1 MGGISFALAC
11 PKPRS
16 YDAVMRRLTQ
26 LLSFALLAI
35 PVAATAEV
43 KPYLGQDSRQS
54 AAPHITFDILSDT
67 KGTQLN
73 SYLRAFAPELQ
84 QSFSKSL
91 GLRDAQS
98 VGPQQ
103 VDLLLTIAPDGKL
116 SALRLGSGT
125 KDSPITKAAWEAVK
139 NTQYTPLP
147 SSLGGSDLKLRVHFV
162 AN

>member
-1 MGGISFALAC
+1 
-11 PKPRS
+11 
-16 YDAVMRRLTQ
+16 MRRLTQ
-26 LLSFALLAI
+26 VLSFALLAI

-43 KPYLGQDSRQS
+43 KPYVGQDSQLS
-54 AAPHITFDILSDT
+54 AAPHVTFDILIDT
-67 KGTQLN
+67 KGTQLS
-73 SYLRAFAPELQ
+73 SYLRTFAPGLQ
-84 QSFSKSL
+84 QSFLKSL
-91 GLRDAQS
+91 ADGDAQS
-98 VGPQQ
+98 SGPQQ
-103 VDLLLTIAPDGKL
+103 VDLLLTIAPNGKL